1 MWQWRVRMRRKK
13 ENVRYHVVSVRVSHE
28 DRETLEHLSKQT
40 NMKVSDL
47 MREALL
53 AVPAKDRS

>member
-1 MWQWRVRMRRKK
+1 MRRKKK
-13 ENVRYHVVSVRVSHE
+13 ENVRYHVVSVRVTHE

-53 AVPAKDRS
+53 AVPAKETT

>member
-1 MWQWRVRMRRKK
+1 MRMRRKK

-28 DRETLEHLSKQT
+28 DRETLEYLSKQT

-53 AVPAKDRS
+53 AVPAKERT